1 MSHSIAPLS
10 AADFD
15 EAMEVMNL
23 AFGKSPPADFENLL
37 PKLYRADDGLMGC
50 LYALRR
56 GGRILAAVGVHPLT
70 WKVGAATL
78 PIAGISG
85 VSTHPE
91 FRGQGMMQRLMI
103 HCVGVMKEEGY
114 PLSVL
119 GGQRQRYGYFGYE
132 RCGVEVE
139 LRLNKSNIRHCFSTP
154 SNIRFEPL
162 DDGPAGRLEAAR
174 GLHDAQPVR
183 VERSPRD
190 FHAVLRSWRA
200 VPYAALQEGELAG
213 YVAVNLEGD
222 ELLEVVGRDG
232 DTAFEIARAW
242 VEQGDA
248 ESVTIRVEP
257 LAGRLLHR
265 LGEVCEASALRG
277 SGNWQ
282 VFDWPRVISALLA
295 AKAAAAPSGAPLADG
310 RVTLGI
316 GGYGAVAITVA
327 AGEVSCER
335 VEETPAISCDP
346 HLAHRLLFGPLAP
359 SQSLPLPKEAAALE
373 SWCPLPLFWSK
384 PDAV

>member
-1 MSHSIAPLS
+1 MSDRIAPLS

-23 AFGKSPPADFENLL
+23 AFGKSPPADFASIL
-37 PKLYRADDGLMGC
+37 PKLYRPDDSLMAC
-50 LYALRR
+50 LWALRR
-56 GGRILAAVGVHPLT
+56 DGRIRAVVGIHPLT

-78 PIAGISG
+78 PVAGIGG

-91 FRGQGMMQRLMI
+91 FRGQGMMQRLMT
-103 HCVGVMKEEGY
+103 HCVGVMKEGGY

-139 LRLNKSNIRHCFSTP
+139 LRLNKSNIRHCFGTP
-154 SNIRFEPL
+154 SKIRFEPL
-162 DDGPAGRLEAAR
+162 DRGQAERMEAAR
-174 GLHDAQPVR
+174 RLHDALPVR
-183 VERSPRD
+183 AERSPQD
-190 FHAVLRSWRA
+190 FHTVLRSWLA
-200 VPYAALQEGELAG
+200 VPYAALEEGEMAG
-213 YVAVNLEGD
+213 YVAAGMEENDLP
-222 ELLEVVGRDG
+222 EVVGRDG
-232 DTAFEIARAW
+232 ATAFEIARAW

-248 ESVTIRVEP
+248 ESLTLAVGP
-257 LAGRLLHR
+257 LAGRFLHR

-282 VFDWPRVISALLA
+282 VFDWPRVISALLG

-316 GGYGAVAITVA
+316 GGYGAVAISA
-327 AGEVSCER
+327 AGGEVSCDR

-359 SQSLPLPKEAAALE
+359 SQSLPLPKVAEALE
-373 SWCPLPLFWSK
+373 SWCPLPLFW
-384 PDAV
+384 PRQDAV

>member
-15 EAMEVMNL
+15 EAMAVMNL
-23 AFGKSPPADFENLL
+23 AFDKSPPADFENLL
-37 PKLYRADDGLMGC
+37 PKLYRPDDSLMAC
-50 LYALRR
+50 LWALRR
-56 GGRILAAVGVHPLT
+56 GGRIRAVVGIHPLT

-78 PIAGISG
+78 PVAGIGG
-85 VSTHPE
+85 VSTHPDC
-91 FRGQGMMQRLMI
+91 RGQGMMQRLMT
-103 HCVGVMKEEGY
+103 HCVGLMKEEGY

-139 LRLNKSNIRHCFSTP
+139 LRLNKSNIRHCFGTP
-154 SNIRFEPL
+154 SKIRFEPL
-162 DDGPAGRLEAAR
+162 DGGQAERMEAVR
-174 GLHDAQPVR
+174 GLHDALPVR
-183 VERSPRD
+183 AERSPQD
-190 FHAVLRSWRA
+190 FHTVLRSWRA
-200 VPYAALQEGELAG
+200 VPYAAVEEGELAG
-213 YVAVNLEGD
+213 YAAAGLEGD
-222 ELLEVVGRDG
+222 KLPEVVGRDG
-232 DTAFEIARAW
+232 ETAFEIARAW

-248 ESVTIRVEP
+248 ESVAIRVEP

-282 VFDWPRVISALLA
+282 VFDWPRVIFALLA
-295 AKAAAAPSGAPLADG
+295 AKASAALSGAPLADG

-316 GGYGAVAITVA
+316 GGYGAVAISVV

-359 SQSLPLPKEAAALE
+359 SQSRPLPKAAAPLE
-373 SWCPLPLFWSK
+373 SWCPLPLYW
-384 PDAV
+384 PRQDAV

>member
-1 MSHSIAPLS
+1 MSESIAPLS

-15 EAMEVMNL
+15 EAMAVMNL
-23 AFGKSPPADFENLL
+23 AFDQSPPADFENLL

-56 GGRILAAVGVHPLT
+56 GGGIRAVAGVHPLT

-78 PIAGISG
+78 PIAGIGG
-85 VSTHPE
+85 VSTHPDC
-91 FRGQGMMQRLMI
+91 RGQGMMQRLMT

-114 PLSVL
+114 PISVL

-132 RCGVEVE
+132 KCGVEVE
-139 LRLNKSNIRHCFSTP
+139 LRLNKSNIRHCFGTS

-162 DDGPAGRLEAAR
+162 DRGKAERMEAAR
-174 GLHDAQPVR
+174 GFHDALTVR
-183 VERSPRD
+183 AERSPQD
-190 FHAVLRSWRA
+190 FHTVLRSWRA
-200 VPYAALQEGELAG
+200 VPYAALEKGELAG
-213 YVAVNLEGD
+213 YVAVSLEGN
-222 ELLEVVGRDG
+222 ELAEVVGRDG

-248 ESVTIRVEP
+248 ESLTLAVGP
-257 LAGRLLHR
+257 LAGRFLHR

-282 VFDWPRVISALLA
+282 VFDWPGVISALLA

-316 GGYGAVAITVA
+316 GGYGAVAISAA

-335 VEETPAISCDP
+335 VEEPPAISCDP

-359 SQSLPLPKEAAALE
+359 SQSLPLPKAAAALE
-373 SWCPLPLFWSK
+373 SWCPLPLYW
-384 PDAV
+384 PRQDAV